1 MRLKIFSILL
11 IVTKILLGDNIL
23 SPIRQQDFKYSFQK
37 LNKDTAKLKKDWIN
51 TINYTYSYSRD
62 ETNYNKTL
70 KKSIIN
76 ISQPIFKS
84 GGIYNSIKYANS
96 FKNSNSILLNIN
108 EKKLILQAY
117 ELLFNIYKT
126 ELLIKKQQLNIA
138 NAIIN
143 VKNKKES
150 ILNGV
155 LDISFLNNA
164 ILTRNKQKENL
175 AFLQFQKDDLIN
187 NFNNITNLNYKK
199 CKLPNLKLLNKEQ
212 YIKQNLYI
220 KHTQAQTKMKQ
231 DLKNIT
237 QSKYLPSI
245 NINYSYIDNHTID
258 KQTKTYGFN
267 VVIPFS
273 FNTFDEIESK
283 KIDYLKSKNQEQIV
297 KRQEINFFKSQLS
310 KINMIEKKISLTNE
324 NIKSYQSLLAQMNE
338 LAKAGIKTKDDV
350 KILQNSKN
358 AEALNIKI
366 LNIDKQIELL
376 KIYGKIQNDF
386 Y

>member
-11 IVTKILLGDNIL
+11 ISIKILLGDNIL
-23 SPIRQQDFKYSFQK
+23 SPTRQQDFKYSFQK

-51 TINYTYSYSRD
+51 TINYTYSYSKD
-62 ETNYNKTL
+62 EINYNKTL

-108 EKKLILQAY
+108 EKELILQAY

-138 NAIIN
+138 NAVID

-155 LDISFLNNA
+155 LDISFLNNS
-164 ILTRNKQKENL
+164 ILTQNRQKENL
-175 AFLQFQKDDLIN
+175 ALLQFQKDDLIN
-187 NFNNITNLNYKK
+187 NFNNITNLDYKK

-324 NIKSYQSLLAQMNE
+324 I
-338 LAKAGIKTKDDV
+338 I
-350 KILQNSKN
+350 
-358 AEALNIKI
+358 
-366 LNIDKQIELL
+366 
-376 KIYGKIQNDF
+376 
-386 Y
+386 